1 LPKAMQPATDLMRL
15 MRKYH
20 IALRAELDQ
29 EHIVDRGLI
38 YEMVDVAEVGRCDVV
53 LEVGAGMGNITD
65 LVGRAARH
73 VYAIERYRQFEPI
86 LRARLKGRRNID
98 LIFANALNMRLPS
111 FTKIVSNP
119 PFSICEGLLQK
130 LIHSDFKLGALIVPL
145 SFAQTITAE
154 GDDPKASK
162 LSILASAF
170 YGMKLEKA
178 IEPDAFYPAPDF
190 RCALLKLMPFAT
202 KDLMTLVTR
211 HIFLQRDKKSKNA
224 LRKALIDARGL
235 NDMATSKLEAKRM
248 VEALNLEP
256 GIGEARIGALS
267 KGQILRIIGALRSTI
282 G

>member
-1 LPKAMQPATDLMRL
+1 MQPPSDLMPL

-20 IALRAELDQ
+20 ISLRAELDQ
-29 EHIVDRGLI
+29 EHIVDRDLI
-38 YEMVDVAEVGRCDVV
+38 LEMVDVAEVSACDFV

-65 LVGRAARH
+65 QVAKVARH
-73 VYAIERYRQFEPI
+73 VYAIERYRQFEPL
-86 LRARLKGRRNID
+86 LRARFKGRRNID
-98 LIFANALNMRLPS
+98 LTFANALNMRWPS

-130 LIHSDFKLGALIVPL
+130 LIHSNFRLGALIVPM
-145 SFAQTITAE
+145 SFAQTITTE

-170 YGMKLEKA
+170 YNVKIEKV

-190 RCALLKLMPFAT
+190 RCALLKLVPYDT
-202 KDLMTLVTR
+202 KDLLALVTR
-211 HIFLQRDKKSKNA
+211 QIFLQGDKKSKNA
-224 LRKALIDARGL
+224 LRKALIDAHGL
-235 NDMATSKLEAKRM
+235 NDMAISKLEAKRI

-256 GIGEARIGALS
+256 SMGEMRIGALS
-267 KGQILRIIGALRSTI
+267 KEEILRIIRALRKTI